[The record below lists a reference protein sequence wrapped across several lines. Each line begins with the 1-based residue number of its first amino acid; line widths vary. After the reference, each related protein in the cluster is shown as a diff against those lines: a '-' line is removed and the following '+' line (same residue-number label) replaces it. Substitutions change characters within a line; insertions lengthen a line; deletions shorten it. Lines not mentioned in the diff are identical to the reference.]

1 MGVTYFTWNDEDILG
16 RFDGENYNCG
26 LVDVTNLPYREQT
39 EAMTET
45 AKRLYEVHAGTMAPY
60 SETPDFII
68 GMERGGDEW

>member
-39 EAMTET
+39 EAMMET
-45 AKRLYEVHAGTMAPY
+45 AKRLYEVHNGTTAPY
-60 SETPDFII
+60 SEAPDFII